1 MLWTIHTPDKDQ
13 QILIRVY
20 MAKMVFPDSMAKKEF
35 DTTFRSAAAELRY
48 ATVCLCMPKMGY
60 QVYSQFVNA
69 FIRRKPQLLE
79 EQAATRKEE
88 IAEEKFVEGI
98 AEELET

>member
-1 MLWTIHTPDKDQ
+1 
-13 QILIRVY
+13 
-20 MAKMVFPDSMAKKEF
+20 MVFPDSMAKKEF

-60 QVYSQFVNA
+60 QVYSQFANA
-69 FIRRKPQLLE
+69 SLRRKPQLLLE

-88 IAEEKFVEGI
+88 IAEEKVVEGI
-98 AEELET
+98 ADELET

>member
-35 DTTFRSAAAELRY
+35 RATFRLATAQLRY
-48 ATVCLCMPKMGY
+48 ATVLLCMPKMAN

-69 FIRRKPQLLE
+69 FMRRQPQLLE

-88 IAEEKFVEGI
+88 IAEEKVVEGI